1 MMMKFILIFFFS
13 FVVTFSICGQGL
25 QQISQEDSTRVIPQI
40 NSTQLFFSS
49 PILSLPFA
57 FDTVADYYPE
67 SLHLKFGSSLNAL
80 HSIIEQNLDVSEIWK
95 IGKLREDELKTLRSI
110 LGSVQLGGVAYLAYK
125 HIKKYGLK

>member
-1 MMMKFILIFFFS
+1 MMMKYILIIFFS

-25 QQISQEDSTRVIPQI
+25 QQILQEDSTKVEPQM
-40 NSTQLFFSS
+40 NSSQLFFSS

-57 FDTVADYYPE
+57 FNTVEDNYPE
-67 SLHLKFGSSLNAL
+67 SLHLKFGSSLNL
-80 HSIIEQNLDVSEIWK
+80 NTIIEQNLDVSEIWK
-95 IGKLREDELKTLRSI
+95 IGKLKEDELKTLRSI

>member
-1 MMMKFILIFFFS
+1 MKMNFIQIFFFS
-13 FVVTFSICGQGL
+13 FVIAFSVYGQGL
-25 QQISQEDSTRVIPQI
+25 QQISKEDSTSVTPQI
-40 NSTQLFFSS
+40 YSAQLFFLS

-57 FDTVADYYPE
+57 FNTVEDNYPE
-67 SLHLKFGSSLNAL
+67 SLHLKFGSSSNSL

-95 IGKLREDELKTLRSI
+95 IGKLREDELKTLKSI

>member
-25 QQISQEDSTRVIPQI
+25 QQISKEDSTPVKPKIY
-40 NSTQLFFSS
+40 NTQLFVTS

-57 FDTVADYYPE
+57 FNTVPDNYPE
-67 SLHLKFGSSLNAL
+67 SLHLKFGSSSNSL

-95 IGKLREDELKTLRSI
+95 IGKLKEDELKTLRSI

-125 HIKKYGLK
+125 HVKKYGLK

>member
-1 MMMKFILIFFFS
+1 MSKFILIFFLS
-13 FVVTFSICGQGL
+13 FIVTFSVCGQGL
-25 QQISQEDSTRVIPQI
+25 QQISPEDSTRVIPQI
-40 NSTQLFFSS
+40 NSTQLFFSF

-57 FDTVADYYPE
+57 FNTVADIYPE
-67 SLHLKFGSSLNAL
+67 SLHLKFGSSSNVLN
-80 HSIIEQNLDVSEIWK
+80 SIIEQNLDVSEIWK